1 MLRLPRWLL
10 VTMTTS
16 SNITIGIDEVGRG
29 PWAGPLLVSA
39 VALDMNQCYEGLAD
53 SKKLTKRRREV
64 MAPYVQERALG
75 IGLGWVDVA
84 ELDRL
89 GMTDGLKLGAKRA
102 YNQLPSDVT
111 NRAERIVIDGNI
123 KMLDDPRAVVMV
135 KADAQVQAVSA
146 ASIVAKVARDS
157 YMAQL
162 DRLFPE
168 YGFAKNAGYGVKQH
182 SQALAQY
189 GIVAGVHRTSFAPIK
204 KLLGELDDKG
214 TTGKIE
220 QTAGRI
226 AEGAA
231 ADYLISRGYRVIARN
246 WRTKL
251 CETDIIALKDS
262 AICFVEVKYRQ
273 NSSHGDGLAAIT
285 NRKLEQMRF
294 AAEMYMNYH
303 GRQFGDCNPRLMAMA
318 LSGQPPRVDEVVEI
332 GWC

>member
-64 MAPYVQERALG
+64 MALYVQERALG

-102 YNQLPSDVT
+102 YSQLPSDVT
-111 NRAERIVIDGNI
+111 SRAKRIVIDGNI

-189 GIVAGVHRTSFAPIK
+189 GIVTGVHRTSFAPIK

-226 AEGAA
+226 AEGVA
-231 ADYLISRGYRVIARN
+231 ADYLISCGYRVVARN

-251 CETDIIALKDS
+251 CEIDIIAHKDKDL
-262 AICFVEVKYRQ
+262 CFVEVKYRH
-273 NSSHGDGLAAIT
+273 NDSCGDGLDAIT
-285 NRKLEQMRF
+285 PRKLQQMRF
-294 AAEMYMNYH
+294 AAEVYMH
-303 GRQFGDCNPRLMAMA
+303 SCGKSIKDCNPRLMVVA
-318 LSGQPPRVDEVVEI
+318 LSGRPPVIDELIDVV
-332 GWC
+332 

>member
-1 MLRLPRWLL
+1 
-10 VTMTTS
+10 MTTS

-64 MAPYVQERALG
+64 MALYVQERALG

-102 YNQLPSDVT
+102 YSQLPSDVT
-111 NRAERIVIDGNI
+111 SRAKRIVIDGNI
-123 KMLDDPRAVVMV
+123 KMLDDLRAVVMV

-157 YMAQL
+157 YMTQL

-168 YGFAKNAGYGVKQH
+168 YGFAKHAGYGTRQH
-182 SQALAQY
+182 VEALTKLGVIS
-189 GIVAGVHRTSFAPIK
+189 GIHRSSFAPIK
-204 KLLGELDDKG
+204 KLLGEAVDADNG
-214 TTGKIE
+214 INR
-220 QTAGRI
+220 TAGRI
-226 AEGAA
+226 AENVAA
-231 ADYLISRGYRVIARN
+231 EHLVNLGYQIVARN

-251 CETDIIALKDS
+251 CEIDIIAHKDKDL
-262 AICFVEVKYRQ
+262 CFVEVKYRH
-273 NSSHGDGLAAIT
+273 NDSCGDGLDAIT
-285 NRKLEQMRF
+285 PRKLQQMRF
-294 AAEMYMNYH
+294 AAEVYMH
-303 GRQFGDCNPRLMAMA
+303 SCGKSIKDCNPRLMVVA
-318 LSGQPPRVDEVVEI
+318 LSGRPPVIDELIDVV
-332 GWC
+332 

>member
-1 MLRLPRWLL
+1 
-10 VTMTTS
+10 MTTS

-39 VALDMNQCYEGLAD
+39 VALDMGQTYEGLAD
-53 SKKLTKRRREV
+53 SKKLTKRRREIL
-64 MAPYVQERALG
+64 APYVQRHALG
-75 IGLGWVDVA
+75 VGLGWVDVA

-89 GMTDGLKLGAKRA
+89 GMTASLKLGAKRA
-102 YNQLPSDVT
+102 YGQLPSSVARSA
-111 NRAERIVIDGNI
+111 NRIVIDGNI
-123 KMLDDPRAVVMV
+123 KMLDDSRAIVMV

-157 YMAQL
+157 YMTQL
-162 DRLFPE
+162 EKTFPG
-168 YGFAKNAGYGVKQH
+168 YGFAKHAGYGTRQH
-182 SQALAQY
+182 AEALTKL
-189 GIVAGVHRTSFAPIK
+189 GVISGVHRSSFAPIK

-226 AEGAA
+226 AEVVA
-231 ADYLISRGYRVIARN
+231 ADYLISRGYQVVARN

-251 CETDIIALKDS
+251 CEIDIIALKDS
-262 AICFVEVKYRQ
+262 VLCFVEVKYRQ

-294 AAEMYMNYH
+294 AAEMYMNCH
-303 GRQFGDCNPRLMAMA
+303 GRQFGDCNPCLMAMA

-332 GWC
+332 GWLDGSSCR

>member
-1 MLRLPRWLL
+1 
-10 VTMTTS
+10 MTTS

-64 MAPYVQERALG
+64 MALYVQERALG
-75 IGLGWVDVA
+75 IGLGWVDVV

-102 YNQLPSDVT
+102 YSQLPSDVT

-157 YMAQL
+157 YMTQL
-162 DRLFPE
+162 EKTFPG
-168 YGFAKNAGYGVKQH
+168 YGFAKHAGYGTRQH
-182 SQALAQY
+182 VEALTKLGVIS
-189 GIVAGVHRTSFAPIK
+189 GIHRSSFAPIK
-204 KLLGELDDKG
+204 KLLGEAVDADNR
-214 TTGKIE
+214 INR
-220 QTAGRI
+220 TAGRI
-226 AEGAA
+226 AESVAA
-231 ADYLISRGYRVIARN
+231 EHLVNLGYQIVAHN

-251 CETDIIALKDS
+251 CEIDIIAHKDKDL
-262 AICFVEVKYRQ
+262 CFVEVKYRH
-273 NSSHGDGLAAIT
+273 NDSCGDGLDAIT
-285 NRKLEQMRF
+285 PRKLQQMRF
-294 AAEMYMNYH
+294 AAEVYMH
-303 GRQFGDCNPRLMAMA
+303 SCGKSIKDCNPRLMVVA
-318 LSGQPPRVDEVVEI
+318 LSGRPPVIDELIDVV
-332 GWC
+332 